1 MPTII
6 EPITDSIIDQV
17 ETQPSKLFERPAI
30 LSDLISEIDR
40 TIASVEPDLSTL
52 KGRKEIASRAH
63 RVTRIKTAIDAAGKE
78 RNEEARRQ
86 INVVDEVRRKVR
98 DQLDAMRDRIRKPL
112 DDWEAQEQA
121 RVDSCRAIIDRLT
134 NAAVVT
140 IDDTSKTITARIAEV
155 RSVEIT
161 EPDFQEWFASA
172 TAKRSEA
179 IKALENA
186 LTRIARE
193 EQERAELE
201 RLRAEAAERERL
213 ERERAEAER
222 KAKEEEEK
230 RAAAEA
236 AERERIARAAQEAE
250 ARARAEAEAQAR
262 KEREESERKHREE
275 MEALRREKEEAERR
289 ERAQAE
295 QARRQEEA
303 RKAEE
308 ARVAAEDARRLADQ
322 EHRGNVMRAAKEALM
337 EHAGL
342 GEAAAKKVVL
352 AISGNSIPHIS
363 IRF

>member
-1 MPTII
+1 MATII
-6 EPITDSIIDQV
+6 EPMTDSIIDRV
-17 ETQPSKLFERPAI
+17 EAEPSKVFERPAM
-30 LSDLISEIDR
+30 LTDLLGEIDR
-40 TIASVEPDLSTL
+40 TIASVEPDLSTV

-63 RVTRIKTAIDAAGKE
+63 RVTKIKTAIDAAGKE

-134 NAAVVT
+134 HAAVVT
-140 IDDTSKTITARIAEV
+140 IDDTSKTITARLAEV

-161 EPDFQEWFASA
+161 ESDFQEWYASA
-172 TAKRSEA
+172 RSKRDA
-179 IKALENA
+179 AVQALDSA
-186 LTRIARE
+186 LVRIARE

-222 KAKEEEEK
+222 KAKEEAER

-236 AERERIARAAQEAE
+236 AEKERIARAAQEAE
-250 ARARAEAEAQAR
+250 ARARAEAEGKAR
-262 KEREESERKHREE
+262 KEREDAERKHREE
-275 MEALRREKEEAERR
+275 LESLRREKEEAERR

-308 ARVAAEDARRLADQ
+308 ARIAAEDARRLADQ
-322 EHRGNVMRAAKEALM
+322 EHRSNVMRAAKEALM

-352 AISGNSIPHIS
+352 AISGGSIPHIS